1 MNRLFRIAGQAIVT
15 ITWVVVTFVK
25 DLWEA
30 EAAIFDGGK
39 SDREFLENMRVLEA
53 NYDTLDA
60 ADRARYREVMRKT
73 V

>member
-1 MNRLFRIAGQAIVT
+1 MNRLFRIVGQAIVT

-25 DLWEA
+25 DLWKA

-73 V
+73 I

>member
-53 NYDTLDA
+53 KYDSLDA
-60 ADRARYREVMRKT
+60 ADRARYREIMRDT

>member
-1 MNRLFRIAGQAIVT
+1 MNRLFHVIGQAIVT
-15 ITWVVVTFVK
+15 IVWLVGAFFK
-25 DLWEA
+25 SLGEA

-60 ADRARYREVMRKT
+60 ADRARYREIMRKT
-73 V
+73 I

>member
-1 MNRLFRIAGQAIVT
+1 MNRLFRIVGQVVVT
-15 ITWVVVTFVK
+15 VTWVVVTFAK

-53 NYDTLDA
+53 NYATLGPE
-60 ADRARYREVMRKT
+60 DRARYRQIMRDT

>member
-1 MNRLFRIAGQAIVT
+1 MNRLFRIIGQVILSIAWAVG
-15 ITWVVVTFVK
+15 TFAK

-60 ADRARYREVMRKT
+60 AGRARYREIMRDT